1 MRTLIFIGWLLIVP
15 VTHLAAQARVED
27 AFPSL
32 QFVNPVDLQ
41 HAPDGSNRLFV
52 VEQAGIIRVFENFRL
67 VTTAKAFL
75 DIRARVVS
83 GGELGLLGLA
93 FHPDF
98 KSNRS
103 FFVNYTAPNP
113 RRTVIARYTVSATN
127 PDSAEAQ
134 SEVIV
139 LEVEQPFT
147 NHNGGQIAFGRD
159 GFLYIALGDGGSG
172 GDPLGHAQ
180 NRATLLGSILRIDID
195 TPSAGR
201 NYGIPDDNP
210 FARNTSG
217 YREEIYA
224 YGLRNPWRFSFD
236 TETGKIWCADVGQ
249 NRVEEINIIERG
261 KNYGWNIL
269 EGTLCYS
276 PSSGCNTSGLTMPLW
291 EYGRTLGISVTGGY
305 VYRGAAIPF
314 LAGVYLYGDFG
325 SGRIWTLRH
334 DGANTINTE
343 LFDTDLAISSFGV
356 DRDSELYVCDH
367 RGKIYKF
374 VPTVIPYTETADL
387 LPTTAH
393 LSQNYPNP
401 FNPETHFEFH
411 IPHSEFV
418 SLKVYDLLGREVAT
432 LVNEGNGPGVYS
444 VSWDASHLPGGVYY
458 YRMLAG
464 GFAETK
470 KMMLVR

>member
-1 MRTLIFIGWLLIVP
+1 MRTLILVGALLIVP
-15 VTHLAAQARVED
+15 LAQVAAQVRIED

-52 VEQAGIIRVFENFRL
+52 VEQAGIIKVIENSPAT
-67 VTTAKAFL
+67 TTAKVFL
-75 DIRARVVS
+75 DIRSKVRS
-83 GGELGLLGLA
+83 GGEMGLLGLT
-93 FHPDF
+93 FHPNYE
-98 KSNRS
+98 SNG
-103 FFVNYTAPNP
+103 FFYVNYTWQSDSL
-113 RRTVIARYTVSATN
+113 RTNISRFTVSSN
-127 PDSAEAQ
+127 PDSAIAS
-134 SEVIV
+134 SELTLMSVV
-139 LEVEQPFT
+139 QPYS
-147 NHNGGQIAFGRD
+147 NHNGGQVAFGPD
-159 GFLYIALGDGGSG
+159 GYLYIALGDGGAG
-172 GDPLGHAQ
+172 GDPHGHGQ
-180 NRATLLGSILRIDID
+180 NRATLLGSILRINID

-201 NYGIPDDNP
+201 NYTIPSDNP
-210 FARNTSG
+210 FVGNTLG
-217 YREEIYA
+217 YREEIFA

-249 NRVEEINIIERG
+249 NRVEEINIIEKG

-276 PSSGCNTSGLTMPLW
+276 PSSGCDTSGLTMPLW

-305 VYRGAAIPF
+305 VYRGTEITPF
-314 LAGVYLYGDFG
+314 VGAYVYGDFG

-356 DRDSELYVCDH
+356 DRDNELYICDH
-367 RGKIYKF
+367 RGKIHKF
-374 VPTVIPYTETADL
+374 VPTVLPYTETAEL

-393 LSQNYPNP
+393 LSRNYPNP

-432 LVNEGNGPGVYS
+432 LVNEGRLPGVYS

-458 YRMLAG
+458 YRMLVG

-470 KMMLVR
+470 KMMLVK